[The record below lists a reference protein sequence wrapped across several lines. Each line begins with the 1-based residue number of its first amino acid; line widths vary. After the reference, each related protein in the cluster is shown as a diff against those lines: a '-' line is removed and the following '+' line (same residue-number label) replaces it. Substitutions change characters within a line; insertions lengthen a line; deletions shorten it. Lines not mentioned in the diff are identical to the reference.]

1 MTFSL
6 HITQKQAYFLS
17 YLRHKAQIRFGYVPV
32 PGLALNFLSLLQH
45 NGFLLT
51 LIFSNAYNTQT
62 FPKKTEDCVRLKP
75 TPKLLIVRSLLL
87 LLFFAP
93 QPSDNADAAP
103 TVTEAEQKEESPIL
117 TEHSIK
123 IGGKKF
129 DYNVTAGMMPLKS
142 ETGELEANIF
152 YIAYTAKE
160 PKEGSKRPLM
170 FSFNGGPGSASV
182 WLHLGALGPK
192 RVKML
197 DDGNLPP
204 PPYELV
210 DNPETWLE
218 HTDLVFIDPVGT
230 GFSRAAKPDLGKK
243 FWSLNGDIE
252 SIGEFIRLYLT
263 KNTRWTSPLFL
274 VGESYGTTRAA
285 GLSGHL
291 VEKGIALNGIVLVSS
306 VLQFQTL
313 EFDRGNDL
321 AYTLF
326 FPTYTATA
334 FYHKKL
340 SSSLQQ
346 NLAKT
351 LKEAEAFAEN
361 EYAPALAKG
370 SRLTGKERQNI
381 AAKIAK
387 YTGLSLEF
395 IENNN
400 LRIEQDK
407 FCKELLRDSKKIVGR
422 LDSRIVGTDGEH
434 GAENTQF
441 DPSMTAIRPPYTAL
455 LNQYVRSDL
464 KYITDLTYYIL
475 GGGIK
480 APWDWNIRGMGYA
493 DTSGSLRSAFQ
504 KNPYMK
510 VFVASGY
517 YDLATPY
524 FATEYTLD
532 HLGVEQNI
540 RAGIKTE
547 YYESGHMMYIEVGS
561 LSKLKRDVANFLS
574 DAVRTK

>member
-1 MTFSL
+1 MNHRS
-6 HITQKQAYFLS
+6 QLS
-17 YLRHKAQIRFGYVPV
+17 KLILRSI
-32 PGLALNFLSLLQH
+32 
-45 NGFLLT
+45 
-51 LIFSNAYNTQT
+51 
-62 FPKKTEDCVRLKP
+62 
-75 TPKLLIVRSLLL
+75 LL

-93 QPSDNADAAP
+93 QASDDAEAQK
-103 TVTEAEQKEESPIL
+103 TVSAETPAKEEPPVQ
-117 TEHSIK
+117 TEHSLK
-123 IGGKKF
+123 IGAKTLNYK
-129 DYNVTAGMMPLKS
+129 VTTGMMPLRS
-142 ETGELEANIF
+142 ETGETEANIF
-152 YIAYTAKE
+152 FIAYTLNN
-160 PKEGSKRPLM
+160 PPEGTKRPLM

-192 RVKML
+192 RVKMQ
-197 DDGNLPP
+197 DDGNLPA

-210 DNPETWLE
+210 DNPQTWLE
-218 HTDLVFIDPVGT
+218 QTDLVFIDPVGT
-230 GFSRAAKPDLGKK
+230 GFSRAVKPDGGKK
-243 FWSLNGDIE
+243 YWSVNGDIE

-263 KNTRWTSPLFL
+263 RNERWTSPLFL

-291 VEKGIALNGIVLVSS
+291 FEKGIALNGIVLVSS

-313 EFDRGNDL
+313 EQERGNDV

-340 SSSLQQ
+340 PS
-346 NLAKT
+346 NLMQDLGKT

-370 SRLTGKERQNI
+370 SRLASKERQNI
-381 AAKIAK
+381 IAKIAR
-387 YTGLSLEF
+387 YTGLDPKF
-395 IENNN
+395 IDNNN

-407 FCKELLRDSKKIVGR
+407 FCKELLRDNKKIVGR
-422 LDSRIVGTDGEH
+422 LDSRIIGTDGEH

-455 LNQYVRSDL
+455 LNQYVRTDL
-464 KYITDLTYYIL
+464 NYKTDLTYYIL

-480 APWDWNIRGMGYA
+480 TPWDFNLRGQGYV
-493 DTSGSLRSAFQ
+493 DTSVSLRSAFQ

-532 HLGVEQNI
+532 HLGVEPEI
-540 RAGIKTE
+540 RAGIQTH
-547 YYESGHMMYIEVGS
+547 YYEAGHMMYIEVGS
-561 LSKLKRDVANFLS
+561 LAKLKNDVANFLGS
-574 DAVRTK
+574 AIRSK